1 MKGQR
6 TGNREQ
12 RTGLV
17 VLGLM
22 LVLGAWAGAVAQGIS
37 FGDAPAAKKGHVVLL
52 SDGVDVAAGKVQWVE
67 LRFRVDPGFH
77 INSHAP
83 KDPLL
88 IGTALKL
95 DTGHGVDVQ
104 GMDYPKGAAFQLG
117 QGKDAQMLDVY
128 QGEFRMRVR
137 LIADPG
143 NTTMSGTLRY
153 QACDDAACFPPK
165 NLDVKVAVNS
175 K

>member
-1 MKGQR
+1 MKQG
-6 TGNREQ
+6 TGPR
-12 RTGLV
+12 
-17 VLGLM
+17 
-22 LVLGAWAGAVAQGIS
+22 AQGSGLAVLLLALIAAGPLWAQDIS
-37 FGDAPAAKKGHVVLL
+37 FGDAPAKKGHVVLL
-52 SDGVDVAAGKVQWVE
+52 SDGVDVAAGKVQFVD

-104 GMDYPKGAAFQLG
+104 GVDYPKGAAFQLG

-128 QGEFRMRVR
+128 QGEFRVRVR
-137 LIADPG
+137 MIADMG
-143 NTTMSGTLRY
+143 NSTMTGTLHY

-165 NLDVKVAVNS
+165 NLVVKVAVTG